1 MTKKELRIIFM
12 GTPEFAVESLKLLVE
27 NKYNIVAVVTMPD
40 KPAGRG
46 HKLQESDVKKYA
58 ISQSLLVL
66 QPEKLKDADF
76 INKLKSLKADLNIV
90 VAFRMLP
97 EVVWNMPKHG
107 TYNLHGSLLPQYR
120 GAAPINWAIINGEK
134 ETGVSTFKLVHEIDS
149 GSIAYQ
155 TKVEI
160 EDKDNA
166 GIIHDKLMKVGAEL
180 ILQTVDAI
188 IDDSITLQPQDTE
201 TETLKSAPK
210 IFKETCRIDWNS
222 KAQEIDNF
230 IRGLSPYP
238 AAHSTLER
246 DGEVVNIK
254 IFEASPFIQEHSL
267 SIGAI
272 EQPHP
277 SQLDIAVQDGF
288 IRIEELQVQGRKR
301 MKTVDFLNGFK
312 IQETDIFK

>member
-1 MTKKELRIIFM
+1 M
-12 GTPEFAVESLKLLVE
+12 S
-27 NKYNIVAVVTMPD
+27 
-40 KPAGRG
+40 
-46 HKLQESDVKKYA
+46 
-58 ISQSLLVL
+58 
-66 QPEKLKDADF
+66 
-76 INKLKSLKADLNIV
+76 
-90 VAFRMLP
+90 
-97 EVVWNMPKHG
+97 KHG
-107 TYNLHGSLLPQYR
+107 TYHLHGPLLPQNR
-120 GAAPINWAIINGEK
+120 VAAPINRAIINEEK

-267 SIGAI
+267 SNGATL
-272 EQPHP
+272 QPQP
-277 SQLDIAVQDGF
+277 SQLDIAVEDGF

-301 MKTVDFLNGFK
+301 MKIVDFLNGFK